1 MTAPASEQ
9 FTLSLEEKDAVPS
22 TAAMMAELSNSAST
36 PNRSGVQRRNTNPEM
51 DPYVA
56 SQQHLL
62 QATENNPLPTAVPP
76 PIAANAGTLGVR
88 HVLCIIGLPERGKP
102 YIARRL
108 QAYLSFFHG
117 AEVQV
122 YDLTQYQQSE
132 PGSDANADALL
143 KDLKQFM
150 IKENFAAGSNMDVA
164 SSKCEDSL
172 LVDEKDRRRKNV
184 DSGKVAIIMA
194 TDSHACFKEKW
205 SGTSKERRQWAA
217 QQLANDKQMNAKL
230 IYIEVIVNK
239 PALVEANIRAKRRG
253 MGAGDTSALI
263 LREHNVKVKQ
273 YSRMYVTLQV
283 CMQHSSSTAHCIPS
297 LSLTAFLAS
306 SFSLL
311 CRQDD
316 GSEDDL
322 SYIKLYNYGGKVVTN
337 RMHGYLRMRI
347 AQFLTTTH
355 TTPHVIFLSRHGQS
369 EYNVLGK
376 IGGNP
381 PLSEAGKRYAE
392 RLGEWVPQNICHTK
406 SGLPI
411 KARLWTSSLQRTIL
425 TAEHIP
431 HPIIPITQLLSAMQG
446 AEAFL
451 PETDIAD
458 PGANDE
464 YAAQIRAA
472 AAQMSIASGASPP
485 PELQDA
491 DTDGMWE
498 QMSPRVYRNLDEIFA
513 GEYEGMRYEDIK
525 RLRPDEA
532 SLRAMD
538 KIGYRYP
545 RGESYFDIL
554 SRLDPLVHEM
564 ESYHEP
570 LLIVSHQAVLR
581 VLYAYLMGKPRSS
594 A

>member
-1 MTAPASEQ
+1 MSSASPVLRTNSLEPMTAPASEQ

-36 PNRSGVQRRNTNPEM
+36 PNRPGVQRRNTNPEM

-283 CMQHSSSTAHCIPS
+283 CMQRSSSTA
-297 LSLTAFLAS
+297 A
-306 SFSLL
+306 L
-311 CRQDD
+311 C
-316 GSEDDL
+316 
-322 SYIKLYNYGGKVVTN
+322 T
-337 RMHGYLRMRI
+337 I
-347 AQFLTTTH
+347 AL
-355 TTPHVIFLSRHGQS
+355 
-369 EYNVLGK
+369 
-376 IGGNP
+376 
-381 PLSEAGKRYAE
+381 
-392 RLGEWVPQNICHTK
+392 
-406 SGLPI
+406 
-411 KARLWTSSLQRTIL
+411 
-425 TAEHIP
+425 
-431 HPIIPITQLLSAMQG
+431 
-446 AEAFL
+446 
-451 PETDIAD
+451 
-458 PGANDE
+458 
-464 YAAQIRAA
+464 
-472 AAQMSIASGASPP
+472 
-485 PELQDA
+485 
-491 DTDGMWE
+491 
-498 QMSPRVYRNLDEIFA
+498 
-513 GEYEGMRYEDIK
+513 
-525 RLRPDEA
+525 
-532 SLRAMD
+532 
-538 KIGYRYP
+538 
-545 RGESYFDIL
+545 
-554 SRLDPLVHEM
+554 
-564 ESYHEP
+564 
-570 LLIVSHQAVLR
+570 
-581 VLYAYLMGKPRSS
+581 
-594 A
+594 